1 MKISIA
7 LMLCITFALIT
18 DSTYAVLRK
27 TTRRHKKKERKL
39 YENNTGSFLLGD
51 QGTKNSLN
59 HLQMIVNQQK
69 SLQNFKVVGNWLTTL
84 EGKMDDLR
92 DSVNRRLA
100 DMGVGLQRKN
110 SLMGHYA
117 SMGSTFS
124 GVNGA
129 VNPFMNF

>member
-1 MKISIA
+1 MKAATTLIILVSLA
-7 LMLCITFALIT
+7 LVSVPMRCALKKVT
-18 DSTYAVLRK
+18 KSNK
-27 TTRRHKKKERKL
+27 HKDRKL
-39 YENNTGSFLLGD
+39 YENNSGSFLLGD

-59 HLQMIVNQQK
+59 HLQMLVNQQK
-69 SLQNFKVVGNWLTTL
+69 SLQNFKIVGNWLTTL

-92 DSVNRRLA
+92 DAVNRRLA
-100 DMGVGLQRKN
+100 DMGIGLQRRN

-117 SMGSTFS
+117 SMGSTFG

>member
-1 MKISIA
+1 MKNSNFIFAFIA
-7 LMLCITFALIT
+7 LTLMISPCWNSL
-18 DSTYAVLRK
+18 
-27 TTRRHKKKERKL
+27 KKVTKNHRNKSRKL

-59 HLQMIVNQQK
+59 HLQMLVNQQK
-69 SLQNFKVVGNWLTTL
+69 SLQNFKVVGNWLTNL

>member
-1 MKISIA
+1 MKVSIS
-7 LMLCITFALIT
+7 LMLFLTLTILTGSTSCILKKVT
-18 DSTYAVLRK
+18 K
-27 TTRRHKKKERKL
+27 KQKHKDRKL
-39 YENNTGSFLLGD
+39 YENNSSSFLLGD

-59 HLQMIVNQQK
+59 HLQMLVNQQK
-69 SLQNFKVVGNWLTTL
+69 SLQNFKQVGNWLTTL

-110 SLMGHYA
+110 SLLGHYA
-117 SMGSTFS
+117 SMGSSFT

-129 VNPFMNF
+129 VNSYMNF

>member
-1 MKISIA
+1 MKITKLILAFMA
-7 LMLCITFALIT
+7 LTLMISPTLSTLKKITKNHRNK
-18 DSTYAVLRK
+18 D
-27 TTRRHKKKERKL
+27 RKL
-39 YENNTGSFLLGD
+39 YENNSGSFLLGD

-59 HLQMIVNQQK
+59 HLQMLVNQQK

-124 GVNGA
+124 GVNGS

>member
-1 MKISIA
+1 MKISISSILLVTLA
-7 LMLCITFALIT
+7 LLTTSSNCILKKVT
-18 DSTYAVLRK
+18 K
-27 TTRRHKKKERKL
+27 NQKHKDRKL
-39 YENNTGSFLLGD
+39 YENNTGSYLLGD

-59 HLQMIVNQQK
+59 HLQMLVNQQK
-69 SLQNFKVVGNWLTTL
+69 SLQNFKQVGNWLTTL

-110 SLMGHYA
+110 SLLGHYA

>member
-1 MKISIA
+1 MKVLHFIIA
-7 LMLCITFALIT
+7 MTCLIAPITLKLT
-18 DSTYAVLRK
+18 K
-27 TTRRHKKKERKL
+27 TNMPHSKDEKERKL
-39 YENNTGSFLLGD
+39 YENTTSSFLLGD

-59 HLQMIVNQQK
+59 HLQMLVNQQK
-69 SLQNFKVVGNWLTTL
+69 SLQNFKIVGNWLTNL
-84 EGKMDDLR
+84 ENKMDNLR
-92 DSVNRRLA
+92 DAVNRRLA